1 MLALTLGCGSFRNGK
16 PVEAPPVNTERVV
29 VTAVIQ
35 DQERVL
41 AHPQI
46 MLDNGKEGEHQISAQ
61 TPVPGREDAI
71 ATGLHLTVLPRVNG
85 GRIVFQGHWVFKE
98 AAGKEERTDLQFAAF
113 HSKEAFFTG
122 LARSGETKVVK
133 VQPPNGR
140 PMDLQLK
147 FVIMVNTA
155 ARK

>member
-1 MLALTLGCGSFRNGK
+1 M
-16 PVEAPPVNTERVV
+16 
-29 VTAVIQ
+29 
-35 DQERVL
+35 
-41 AHPQI
+41 
-46 MLDNGKEGEHQISAQ
+46 
-61 TPVPGREDAI
+61 PGHEDAI
-71 ATGLHLTVLPRVNG
+71 VTGQHLAVLPLANG
-85 GRIVFQGHWVFKE
+85 CCIVFQIKE

-133 VQPPNGR
+133 VQPLNGR

-155 ARK
+155 VRK